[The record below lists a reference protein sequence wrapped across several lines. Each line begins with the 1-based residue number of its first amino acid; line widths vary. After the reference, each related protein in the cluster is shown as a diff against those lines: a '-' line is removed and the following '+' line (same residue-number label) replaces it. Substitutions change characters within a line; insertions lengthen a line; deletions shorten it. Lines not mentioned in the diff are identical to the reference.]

1 MIYRIPID
9 SNRWMPAWR
18 ARALSH
24 THFFDARRIFGF
36 SSPVRVISALALV
49 LSSHVNELILNAPVP
64 RCLDASPA
72 ESRLTSYARR

>member
-49 LSSHVNELILNAPVP
+49 LSSHVNE
-64 RCLDASPA
+64 
-72 ESRLTSYARR
+72 